1 MDPVDEEDPPLIQR
15 QKKQYPLTASLAHYL
30 QHFGRHSEIPLVYN
44 DLTRFTAAMPYENP
58 KGEETLWLS
67 VVYPPE
73 VMARL
78 TPRLTEIYAT
88 LKIGG
93 DLSMAEHL
101 TVERIDFG
109 EFGNSRPFRIRITN
123 LFNGNS
129 DYYYV
134 KQADSSRIYGLEL
147 EHILSPNRINY
158 LVNGN
163 TLIEE
168 HIAGVPGNTFI
179 SDYLNR
185 PNLNKVRVAKEF
197 VKFGERCF
205 IRLLGDMRSVNYVVD
220 ITPDFEET
228 QYRVRSIDFD
238 QQCHEGNINAY
249 RAHHFPDNKPVDE
262 LVRSHLN
269 NQNILQYR
277 SEERSQMAR
286 RATVARPRLT
296 ALFSIMR
303 KEEIAPPEH
312 FHALRA
318 ALGERYE
325 TRAFED
331 CVTMGDLT
339 ETHIRRMISEAVPL

>member
-1 MDPVDEEDPPLIQR
+1 MDPVNKDDPPLIQR

-44 DLTRFTAAMPYENP
+44 DLARYTASMPYENP

-73 VMARL
+73 VMKRL
-78 TPRLTEIYAT
+78 APRLTGIYAA

-147 EHILSPNRINY
+147 EHIVSPNRINY

-168 HIAGVPGNTFI
+168 HIAGVPGDVFI
-179 SDYLNR
+179 RDYMSRSDLNR
-185 PNLNKVRVAKEF
+185 VRVAKEF

-220 ITPDFEET
+220 ITPDFEEI
-228 QYRVRSIDFD
+228 QYRVRPIDFD
-238 QQCHEGNINAY
+238 QQSHEGNLNAY

-269 NQNILQYR
+269 NQNIVQYR
-277 SEERSQMAR
+277 SEERTQMAR
-286 RATVARPRLT
+286 RATVERPRLA

-303 KEEIAPPEH
+303 KEEIAPREH
-312 FHALRA
+312 FLRLRES
-318 ALGERYE
+318 LGQRYE
-325 TRAFED
+325 TKAFEKCD
-331 CVTMGDLT
+331 TMGSLT
-339 ETHIRRMISEAVPL
+339 EAHFRLMMTETVPR